1 MANKQSQIP
10 LQFAW
15 IDSQGRLSQAAAFWL
30 QQLQNS
36 INANTS
42 SAENAAANPTIIS
55 LSGDVSGSGA
65 ASIPTVLST
74 VNTAPGTYGSPST
87 VPVITVDSK
96 GRVISV
102 IQEPISTPSGGTTLP
117 AGSNGQIQYNSGGIF
132 GAASALTYNDSTGV
146 LATHSAAIDNQI
158 TFTIP
163 SRTLNNLLPAQASN
177 GGKVL
182 STDGTNAVWVEG
194 LSNEF
199 IFNYGDATPKLL
211 MTVPAGKMVL
221 SIVIYITTGF
231 NGSDATISIGD
242 ASNYSSLVAS
252 TDTNIGSE
260 SNWTITPGVYFG
272 SDTEIFLTIN
282 ASGSTQGSGLIVL
295 QIQE

>member
-96 GRVISV
+96 GRVIDTATTSNNRV
-102 IQEPISTPSGGTTLP
+102 PIAQRANL
-117 AGSNGQIQYNSGGIF
+117 
-132 GAASALTYNDSTGV
+132 
-146 LATHSAAIDNQI
+146 
-158 TFTIP
+158 
-163 SRTLNNLLPAQASN
+163 SR
-177 GGKVL
+177 
-182 STDGTNAVWVEG
+182 
-194 LSNEF
+194 
-199 IFNYGDATPKLL
+199 
-211 MTVPAGKMVL
+211 
-221 SIVIYITTGF
+221 
-231 NGSDATISIGD
+231 
-242 ASNYSSLVAS
+242 
-252 TDTNIGSE
+252 
-260 SNWTITPGVYFG
+260 
-272 SDTEIFLTIN
+272 
-282 ASGSTQGSGLIVL
+282 
-295 QIQE
+295 